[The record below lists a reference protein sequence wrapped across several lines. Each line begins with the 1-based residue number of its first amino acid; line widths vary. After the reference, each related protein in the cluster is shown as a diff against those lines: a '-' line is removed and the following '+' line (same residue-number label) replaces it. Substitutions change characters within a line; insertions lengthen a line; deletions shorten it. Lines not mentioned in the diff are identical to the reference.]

1 MRDEAEEVSRDEAER
16 ALRGVLNGRAFRS
29 SLQCQALLRYIVE
42 HSLSQETEALR
53 ERVIGVTVF
62 GRASNYDAGNDPV
75 VRARAAEVRK
85 RLAQHYM
92 HEDGAKERIRIE
104 IPSGSYRALFEACT
118 GKPSEEA
125 DRAPGKSDG
134 APAGAAEQVGELTPS
149 SMDIAAKPSDDNL
162 PSFKSEQPRFNWS
175 TQIAGAPVSGIVL
188 LASALVVVGVLLFAA
203 GYWTRTVLP
212 SPQSDVEYSR
222 QKFSSTN
229 DPVSAFW
236 GPFLKEDPSPIIV
249 YADPIFL
256 IDTSGDLLRFRRGA
270 ADFRGAKVDPDV
282 ARLYASNPTVVKAA
296 GSLFYDNGYTGT
308 GDLMAVSRV
317 VAVLS
322 RMGGTPRVQPSRQIT
337 LGDLKAHN
345 VIIVGSTFQNVAVA
359 ELVST
364 GAFEF
369 VEPDLHDPWSGRI
382 VNTHPQPGE
391 QSQYEIALDPATH
404 KVRGDYA
411 LISFQPGLAP
421 GRHIVLMAGID
432 TTGNEAAALFLSSV
446 EGLKNISNALSHT
459 RTGGQSPGNLAF
471 QALLHVDIVEGSQ
484 VGDTRLVLLHSNA
497 ISFQGK

>member
-1 MRDEAEEVSRDEAER
+1 MQDRAEEVSRDEAER
-16 ALRGVLNGRAFRS
+16 ALQGVLNGHAFRS
-29 SLQCQALLRYIVE
+29 SPQCQALLRYIVE
-42 HSLSQETEALR
+42 HSLSQETEALK

-104 IPSGSYRALFEACT
+104 IPSGSYRAIFQART
-118 GKPSEEA
+118 SKPLEEA
-125 DRAPGKSDG
+125 DRATGKSDG
-134 APAGAAEQVGELTPS
+134 APTGPTDQVGELAPTP
-149 SMDIAAKPSDDNL
+149 MDIAARPSDDNL
-162 PSFKSEQPRFNWS
+162 PSLKSGQTRFS
-175 TQIAGAPVSGIVL
+175 RSARIAGVPVSGIVPL
-188 LASALVVVGVLLFAA
+188 VSALVVVGVLLFAA
-203 GYWTRTVLP
+203 GYWTRTLLP
-212 SPQSDVEYSR
+212 SPQLDAEHSR
-222 QKFSSTN
+222 QFSSTN

-256 IDTSGDLLRFRRGA
+256 IDTSGDLLRFRHGA
-270 ADFRGAKVDPDV
+270 ADFSGAKVDPDV

-296 GSLFYDNGYTGT
+296 GPLFYDNGYTGT

-337 LGDLKAHN
+337 LGDLKEHN
-345 VIIVGSTFQNVAVA
+345 VIIVGSTFQNLAVA

-364 GAFEF
+364 GPFVF

-404 KVRGDYA
+404 TVRGDYA
-411 LISFQPGLAP
+411 LISYQPGSAP
-421 GRHIVLMAGID
+421 GRHIVLLAGID

-446 EGLKNISNALSHT
+446 EGLRNISSALSHI

-471 QALLHVDIVEGSQ
+471 QALLHVDIAEGSQ

-497 ISFQGK
+497 TPIQGK